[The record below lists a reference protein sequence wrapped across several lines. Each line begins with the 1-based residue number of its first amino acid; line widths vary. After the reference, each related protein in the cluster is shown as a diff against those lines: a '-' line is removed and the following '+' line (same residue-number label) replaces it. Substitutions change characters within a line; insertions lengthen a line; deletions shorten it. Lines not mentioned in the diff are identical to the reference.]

1 MSPLP
6 VGWGW
11 WEAPRG
17 PEVGVG
23 SAACNHS
30 SPGSLLWAPRQ
41 SFCPLSPQPSHAAPT
56 SSLPSST
63 SLPAP
68 SELPSWSPV
77 TPLPL
82 LPLSLPFPQ
91 PAPPSFNS
99 LSFLTSASQ
108 PHAILP
114 CPSLPCLIPGSP
126 PSDPFLSD
134 SARTGWGQGWGR
146 APQLPPLPSPPLF
159 LYNLIKKRSRFCF

>member
-17 PEVGVG
+17 PEVGVGVG

-41 SFCPLSPQPSHAAPT
+41 SCRPFSPQPSHAAPP

-77 TPLPL
+77 AHPPVLP
-82 LPLSLPFPQ
+82 PFPQ

-108 PHAILP
+108 PHIILP
-114 CPSLPCLIPGSP
+114 CPSLPCLIPESP
-126 PSDPFLSD
+126 PSDPFLRQRQDGVGPGLGPSPT
-134 SARTGWGQGWGR
+134 A
-146 APQLPPLPSPPLF
+146 APLPSPF
-159 LYNLIKKRSRFCF
+159 FV